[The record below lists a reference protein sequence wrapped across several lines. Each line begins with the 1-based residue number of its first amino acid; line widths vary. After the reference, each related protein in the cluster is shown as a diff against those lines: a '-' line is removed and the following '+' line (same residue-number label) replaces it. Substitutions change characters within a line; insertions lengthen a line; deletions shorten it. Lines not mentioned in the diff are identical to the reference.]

1 MAFYDPA
8 RAYERLLTAEERR
21 EPLTLT
27 ADEVGDLVDQLPDE
41 DEYVSYDEVRAR
53 LAKVDVKA
61 LKVPVKARR
70 ELAEAFGYDVEDV
83 WPA

>member
-27 ADEVGDLVDQLPDE
+27 ADEVGDLIAQVPDA
-41 DEYVSYDEVRAR
+41 DDYLSYDEVRAR
-53 LAKVDVKA
+53 LSKVDVA
-61 LKVPVKARR
+61 LSAARR
-70 ELAEAFGYDVEDV
+70 EIAEAFGYDESDI
-83 WPA
+83 WT

>member
-27 ADEVGDLVDQLPDE
+27 ADEVGDLVAQVPDA
-41 DEYVSYDEVRAR
+41 DDYVSYDDVRAR
-53 LAKVDVKA
+53 LAKVDVRA
-61 LKVPVKARR
+61 LKVPVKARQA
-70 ELAEAFGYDVEDV
+70 LAEAFGYDDYDI
-83 WPA
+83 WT